1 MKKYILFSV
10 LLFAA
15 YELKAQMGVIGIW
28 EGKMNAG
35 VELRMIFHFYKDE
48 KNQMAATMDCPDQGI
63 KDVKANSFKIEN
75 DSVYL
80 EISQFHVK
88 YSGKFIG
95 DSIIIGNF
103 EQGSSL
109 PLTFRKVKTVTE
121 KKRPQTPVPP
131 FPYITEDLVYQN
143 ADNTISY
150 GATITIPQGKGPF
163 PAVLLL
169 TGSGQQN
176 RDEEILGHKPFA
188 VIADHLT
195 RSGYIVLRVDD
206 RGMGKTTGDVMS
218 ATTLDFAK
226 DAATSIEYL
235 KSRKQVD
242 QSKIGL
248 IGHSEGGMIAQILGA
263 ERNDLRFIIM
273 LAGPGENNI
282 KLMEDQNK
290 SILTKAGLTEEY
302 INSYL
307 SLYRN
312 FLSTILTSEQAS
324 IINDLTN
331 VVDNWIAATPA
342 TIVKATTGISDET
355 TKMKFINQFRNQVD
369 RPWFRYFLSYDPA
382 ANLKKIK
389 ANVLAL
395 NGSNDIQVVSKEN
408 LAAIEQALKQGTSA
422 GYEIKELPGL
432 NHLFQECKSCTVAEY
447 NQLEQTISPA
457 VLQIITEWMKAVK

>member
-1 MKKYILFSV
+1 MKKYILFCV
-10 LLFAA
+10 LLFGVH
-15 YELKAQMGVIGIW
+15 ELKAQTGVIGIW

-63 KDVKANSFKIEN
+63 KDVKANSLKIDN
-75 DSVYL
+75 DSIYL
-80 EISQFHVK
+80 EVRQFNVT
-88 YSGKFIG
+88 YSGKLIG
-95 DSIIIGNF
+95 DSIIIGSF
-103 EQGSSL
+103 KQGTPL
-109 PLTFRKVKTVTE
+109 PLTFRKVKSVTIT
-121 KKRPQTPVPP
+121 KKPQTPVPP
-131 FPYITEDLVYQN
+131 FPYLIEDLVYQN
-143 ADNTISY
+143 GDKSISY

-176 RDEEILGHKPFA
+176 RDEEMLGHKPFA

-195 RSGYIVLRVDD
+195 RNGFIVLRVDD
-206 RGMGKTTGDVMS
+206 RGMGKTTGDVLS

-226 DAATSIEYL
+226 DATTSFEYL
-235 KSRKQVD
+235 KSRKEVN

-263 ERNDLRFIIM
+263 ERNDLSFIIM

-282 KLMEDQNK
+282 KLMEDQNRA
-290 SILTKAGLTEEY
+290 ILTKAGLSEEY

-307 SLYRN
+307 PFYRN
-312 FLSTILTSEQAS
+312 FLTTILTSDQGS
-324 IINDLTN
+324 VLNNLTK
-331 VVDNWIAATPA
+331 VVDDWIAATPKNVV
-342 TIVKATTGISDET
+342 TATTGISDET
-355 TKMKFINQFRNQVD
+355 TKQRFINQFRNQVD

-382 ANLKKIK
+382 VNLKKIK
-389 ANVLAL
+389 AKVLAL
-395 NGSNDIQVVSKEN
+395 NGSNDIQVVSKGN
-408 LAAIEQALKQGTSA
+408 LAAIEQALKQGQSA

-447 NQLEQTISPA
+447 GQLDQTISPV